1 MTGTGWCLMGKS
13 INVQL
18 RKELV
23 EKGHHIHTDSDTGV
37 VAHLFMEE
45 GTEFFN
51 LLKGIII

>member
-1 MTGTGWCLMGKS
+1 MGKS